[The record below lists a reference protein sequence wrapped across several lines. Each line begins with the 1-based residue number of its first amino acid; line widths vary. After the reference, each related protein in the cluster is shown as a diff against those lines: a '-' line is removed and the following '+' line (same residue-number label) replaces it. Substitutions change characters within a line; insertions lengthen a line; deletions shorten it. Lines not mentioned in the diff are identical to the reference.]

1 MQENLNIIGIKKE
14 YEKIDGRWLH
24 LHLGVSTGLAAF
36 AMLMEITMFFVICA
50 FGEMSSDGL
59 HYFLKYELV
68 PSGLNAL
75 FLLFA
80 QLGVRNKRSTFQEKS
95 YLVSLMMAF
104 ISFVVFSSHNIF
116 SALYLIF
123 AIPVMMTVVYSS
135 YLLTT
140 LTAAACFIG
149 MILGEFFVTW
159 DPNKV
164 SILTNE
170 MSMINFGISL
180 VVIIVFYT
188 ACLFII
194 RFEKEKNTASIKK
207 EMERFRL
214 KEEVLRDSLTG
225 MLNKKALLEALEQL
239 EKDST
244 GNSYLL
250 AIADIDKFK
259 QVNDEKGHLRGD
271 LCLQTFGQIVR
282 DTCGTMSSFRFGGDE
297 FCLLFKNQSVK
308 QAVQLCSS
316 IQQKLCRFAEKEN
329 LGMPLTVSFGLAK
342 FCIGMSAAKLV
353 ENADKALY
361 CAKGKEDGICV
372 YPNIS

>member
-1 MQENLNIIGIKKE
+1 MMSIK
-14 YEKIDGRWLH
+14 
-24 LHLGVSTGLAAF
+24 T
-36 AMLMEITMFFVICA
+36 
-50 FGEMSSDGL
+50 
-59 HYFLKYELV
+59 
-68 PSGLNAL
+68 NA
-75 FLLFA
+75 
-80 QLGVRNKRSTFQEKS
+80 
-95 YLVSLMMAF
+95 LVSLMMAF

-225 MLNKKALLEALEQL
+225 MLNKKRFLRHWNNWRKTPPGTVICWLLQILI
-239 EKDST
+239 
-244 GNSYLL
+244 NS
-250 AIADIDKFK
+250 
-259 QVNDEKGHLRGD
+259 NR
-271 LCLQTFGQIVR
+271 
-282 DTCGTMSSFRFGGDE
+282 
-297 FCLLFKNQSVK
+297 
-308 QAVQLCSS
+308 
-316 IQQKLCRFAEKEN
+316 
-329 LGMPLTVSFGLAK
+329 
-342 FCIGMSAAKLV
+342 
-353 ENADKALY
+353 
-361 CAKGKEDGICV
+361 
-372 YPNIS
+372 